1 LAGGKTVRIKLT
13 TGLIAAAALTF
24 FLLTAGSYTGYGRQ
38 QYGGGQNM
46 GTPPGTRIAHIF
58 DPSIGME
65 YLTMPVP
72 EDWTFQGGIVGW
84 TSCDEI
90 VTNFYRATSPDGLS
104 GAKNLPRFDWA
115 WSDNAPYNPGRQS
128 DCLPYDGPIKAADFL
143 DTIVNLLHLEKV
155 KDMPTAPGNG
165 QNSGNGRGRNNRGLI
180 QTSESA
186 RAITKFKI
194 NNIQEEEFLDVLI
207 ICDYRAYLPPMR
219 GVPNHVCSANVNT
232 VWAPE
237 GKLLET
243 YNMVQNT
250 IRWSFNPAWF
260 QRRAALSAQQTAQ
273 LVGQIISNG
282 QAFRQGMD
290 MRFQQH
296 EEFMA
301 TMERGRDINTNRFNE
316 NMAAKQQMSD
326 DWCDSIL
333 GQQKRLDPSTGA
345 VYKTDSGYTYDWVN
359 ADGKTHK
366 QSNDINFNPNGMGD
380 GIWTLTRNIR

>member
-1 LAGGKTVRIKLT
+1 MRIKLT
-13 TGLIAAAALTF
+13 AGLFAALALTAL
-24 FLLTAGSYTGYGRQ
+24 LLTAGARTDYGQ
-38 QYGGGQNM
+38 QQSGGAQNS
-46 GTPPGTRIAHIF
+46 GPPVAARVVHIF
-58 DPSIGME
+58 DPSIGMD
-65 YLTMPVP
+65 YLTIPVP
-72 EDWTFQGGIVGW
+72 EDWTFQGGIVGR

-115 WSDNAPYNPGRQS
+115 WSDNAPYSPGRQS
-128 DCLPYDGPIKAADFL
+128 DCLPYNGPIKAADFL
-143 DTIVNLLHLEKV
+143 DTMVKLLHLEKV
-155 KDMPTAPGNG
+155 RDVPSAPANG
-165 QNSGNGRGRNNRGLI
+165 QNQNSGSGRGRGNGLI
-180 QTSESA
+180 QTSEDA
-186 RAITKFKI
+186 RAITRFKI

-219 GVPNHVCSANVNT
+219 GVPNHVCSANVST
-232 VWAPE
+232 VWSPE
-237 GKLLET
+237 GKLSAT

-250 IRWSFNPAWF
+250 MRWSFNPAWF

-273 LVGQIISNG
+273 MVGQIISNG

-301 TMERGRDINTNRFNE
+301 TMERGRDMNTNRFNE
-316 NMAAKQQMSD
+316 NMNAKQQMSD

-333 GQQKRLDPSTGA
+333 GQQKRLDPTTGA
-345 VYKTDSGYTYDWVN
+345 VYKTDSGYTYDWVSD
-359 ADGKTHK
+359 DGQRHK

-380 GIWTLTRNIR
+380 GNWTLTRNIH